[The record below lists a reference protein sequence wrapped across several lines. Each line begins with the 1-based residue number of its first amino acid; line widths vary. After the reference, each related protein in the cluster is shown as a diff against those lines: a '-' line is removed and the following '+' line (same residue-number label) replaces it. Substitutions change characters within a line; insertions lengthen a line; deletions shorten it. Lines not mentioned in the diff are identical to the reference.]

1 MKTTSELAN
10 ELKIS
15 VRYIQKLAKI
25 LNIPKV
31 NNKYTFTS
39 DDVAKIQNELA
50 NELEGVN
57 TVTQEFTEAEY
68 NRLQNIIKDYSVK
81 AQEVDQLLKQLE
93 YTKNQIEYFK
103 KSLDKKDDQM
113 NKLIDSFQG
122 IIKTTSER
130 NHLDYIDKTKDKS

>member
-1 MKTTSELAN
+1 MKTTNELAK

-15 VRYIQKLAKI
+15 VRYIQKLAK
-25 LNIPKV
+25 LLDIPKV

-39 DDVAKIQNELA
+39 EDAAKINNELA
-50 NELEGVN
+50 NKLEDVS

-93 YTKNQIEYFK
+93 YTRNQIEYFK

-130 NHLDYIDKTKDKS
+130 NHLDYIDKTKD

>member
-1 MKTTSELAN
+1 MKTTNELAN

-15 VRYIQKLAKI
+15 VRYIQKLAKV

-31 NNKYTFTS
+31 NNRYTFTNE
-39 DDVAKIQNELA
+39 DVAKIQNELA
-50 NELEGVN
+50 NEQDDVN

-130 NHLDYIDKTKDKS
+130 NHLDYIDKTKD